1 MTTDMMNRKM
11 RRRALSFGLLP
22 SMLLL
27 AACSSGVQ
35 LTGVERERVL
45 IDSRYDAVTDSAGV
59 KFLAPYKAKVDSMMS
74 PVVGHAAHDMAAF
87 RPESD
92 LSNLLA
98 DILLWGGTKFGEKPD
113 FAVYN
118 MGGIRAALSKGE
130 VTIGNVLDVAPFE
143 NKICFLTLKGDKVE
157 ELFEDIAEAGGEAV
171 SRGVKLVITKDGKL
185 KSALVGGREI
195 DKDRLYRIA
204 TLDYLAQGND
214 GLEAFKDKT
223 DVFSP
228 KSEENNVRHII
239 ENYFREQDKTGRP
252 VDSRVEGRIVVE

>member
-1 MTTDMMNRKM
+1 MNRKM

-98 DILLWGGTKFGEKPD
+98 DILL
-113 FAVYN
+113 
-118 MGGIRAALSKGE
+118 
-130 VTIGNVLDVAPFE
+130 
-143 NKICFLTLKGDKVE
+143 
-157 ELFEDIAEAGGEAV
+157 
-171 SRGVKLVITKDGKL
+171 
-185 KSALVGGREI
+185 
-195 DKDRLYRIA
+195 
-204 TLDYLAQGND
+204 
-214 GLEAFKDKT
+214 
-223 DVFSP
+223 
-228 KSEENNVRHII
+228 
-239 ENYFREQDKTGRP
+239 
-252 VDSRVEGRIVVE
+252 